1 MTEPVN
7 TGRRPTTGGESRRDD
22 VLVRLRRYPMAI
34 FLGALVLAFVSA
46 PFDELFSNGDLTETI
61 WLIVVLLAALFPV
74 SYRRDLLALG
84 VVLACLT
91 LTGKFVNHYDPDLA
105 PPLVYL
111 LPGIA
116 YLLLLLAQILRFI
129 ARAARVDAE
138 VLCAAVASYLLI
150 GLLWAMAYILTAQST
165 PDAFAFSAGPEA
177 AKTMKGFTAV
187 YYSMITLCTVGYGD
201 IVPVS
206 PVARMLAMTESIAGT
221 LFMAILISRLV
232 SLYSVAGTSTKTDDR
247 A

>member
-1 MTEPVN
+1 MTQPVN
-7 TGRRPTTGGESRRDD
+7 QGRQAAGSESCGGHVFSWLCRRP
-22 VLVRLRRYPMAI
+22 MAV
-34 FLGALVLAFVSA
+34 FLAALLFAFVSA
-46 PFDELFSNGDLTETI
+46 PFDEQFSNGDLVESI
-61 WLIVVLLAALFPV
+61 RLVVVLLAALFPV
-74 SYRRDLLALG
+74 SRHRGLLALG
-84 VVLACLT
+84 VVLACLA
-91 LTGKFVNHYDPDLA
+91 LAGKIVNHYDPDLA
-105 PPLVYL
+105 PPVVYL

-116 YLLLLLAQILRFI
+116 YLLLLLAQVLRFI

-221 LFMAILISRLV
+221 LFMAILIARLV
-232 SLYSVAGTSTKTDDR
+232 SLYSIAGTTTKTDDGV
-247 A
+247 